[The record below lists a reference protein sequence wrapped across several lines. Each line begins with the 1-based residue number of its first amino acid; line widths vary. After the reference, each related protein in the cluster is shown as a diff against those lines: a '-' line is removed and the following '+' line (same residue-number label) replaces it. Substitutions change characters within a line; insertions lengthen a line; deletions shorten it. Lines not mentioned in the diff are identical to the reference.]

1 MSELVQVKLLSE
13 TDDTSLYALCRRW
26 VRNDVPRKD
35 QVEYN
40 ILFQILLE
48 WFTKEIFWALLAQ
61 GWLISVENWAMLLA
75 GSLSLWWL

>member
-1 MSELVQVKLLSE
+1 
-13 TDDTSLYALCRRW
+13 